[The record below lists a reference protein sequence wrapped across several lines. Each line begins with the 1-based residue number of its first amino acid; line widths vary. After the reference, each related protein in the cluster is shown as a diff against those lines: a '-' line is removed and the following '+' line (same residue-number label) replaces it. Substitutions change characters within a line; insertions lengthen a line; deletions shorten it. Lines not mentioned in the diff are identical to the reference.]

1 MAMNI
6 DDLIEYLVVTDQ
18 VDEFFGLKEEQ
29 EDDEDENENEEENNY
44 RRHR

>member
-1 MAMNI
+1 MNI